1 MIRDI
6 FVPILRSGSDEA
18 ALDAAMALGLA
29 HQAHVAA
36 LVTIESPMPMATEYG
51 YVPVEV
57 NQRMLDEARAAA
69 HLLAKKTR
77 EHLARTTITSEVRVS
92 ETMLLWSEETAA
104 LQARHAD
111 LTVMGGYDTQLSG
124 SRFALTFKALLLQSG
139 RPVLMVPAGAILQP
153 EPERVVLAW
162 QPTREATRSLHD
174 ALPLLSS
181 KAAID
186 VLMIDPDVTEAS
198 HGEQPG
204 ADIAKHLARHGFT
217 VRVVSQPRQNRSDG
231 ENILAYVLDIGA
243 DLLVMGGYGHS
254 KWREA
259 LLGGTTRTVMQ
270 NTHVPVL
277 FAH

>member
-6 FVPILRSGSDEA
+6 FVPILHANSDEA
-18 ALDAAMALGLA
+18 ALNAAMALGLR

-36 LVTIESPMPMATEYG
+36 LVTVESPMPIATEYG
-51 YVPVEV
+51 YMPVEV
-57 NQRMLDEARAAA
+57 NQRMLDEARVAAQ
-69 HLLAKKTR
+69 LLAKKTR
-77 EHLARTTITSEVRVS
+77 EHLAREVVSSEVRVN
-92 ETMLLWSEETAA
+92 ETMLLWGEETVA

-111 LTVMGGYDTQLSG
+111 LTVMGGCDPHLVG
-124 SRFALTFKALLLQSG
+124 PRFASIFKALLLQSG
-139 RPVLMVPAGAILQP
+139 RPLLMVPTGATFRA

-162 QPTREATRSLHD
+162 QPKCEATRALHD

-181 KAAID
+181 KASVD
-186 VLMIDPDVTEAS
+186 VLMVDPDIAEGH

-204 ADIAKHLARHGFT
+204 ADIAHHLARHGFT
-217 VRVVSQPRQNRSDG
+217 VRVVSQPRQNSSDG
-231 ENILAYVLDIGA
+231 ESLLAHVRDVGA

-254 KWREA
+254 RWREA

-270 NTHVPVL
+270 MAQVPVL